1 LISKIKRKK
10 AWEDKTGTMTEVMEE
25 ATVVAKTR
33 DIITTEVD
41 MGRATTTTITIT
53 TTITTIAIRTTIT
66 ITIKAQ

>member
-1 LISKIKRKK
+1 
-10 AWEDKTGTMTEVMEE
+10 MTEVMEE

-41 MGRATTTTITIT
+41 MGRATTTTITT
-53 TTITTIAIRTTIT
+53 TTIAIRTTIT